1 MRGFAVM
8 VMVIGHSV
16 DSVLSAEARTTDFF
30 GIYDFIRGFTAP
42 LFLFVAGFSFLVA
55 TEKRWNEYQSFTHP
69 LRKRLRKM
77 LLLLVIGYALHFP
90 FFSLNKVLHETT
102 PEGYQQLFQVDVL
115 HCFAVSFLI
124 LQFLV
129 FLSPTVKSFLRLL
142 LGLTAGMVLATPLVW
157 NVDFSALLSPLVGPY
172 FNQNQLSMFPLFPFA
187 AFMFGGVFGGH
198 LYLKA
203 RRTGS
208 DVRYFKGLALAGLL
222 AIVIGIVA
230 DLHPLRLYPPHD
242 FWKTSPNFYLIRLGV
257 VLGITASFYFARR
270 LPKQLRS
277 QLVVLGG
284 SSLMVYVLHLVLVY
298 GSAANSGLGQ
308 MLGQSLPF
316 AVAFATGIG
325 VLLLMIV
332 TVYAWRYVSR
342 EYSSSLRMTQ
352 YAFVS
357 LLLFLFMTN
366 PY

>member
-1 MRGFAVM
+1 
-8 VMVIGHSV
+8 
-16 DSVLSAEARTTDFF
+16 
-30 GIYDFIRGFTAP
+30 
-42 LFLFVAGFSFLVA
+42 
-55 TEKRWNEYQSFTHP
+55 
-69 LRKRLRKM
+69 
-77 LLLLVIGYALHFP
+77 
-90 FFSLNKVLHETT
+90 
-102 PEGYQQLFQVDVL
+102 
-115 HCFAVSFLI
+115 
-124 LQFLV
+124 
-129 FLSPTVKSFLRLL
+129 
-142 LGLTAGMVLATPLVW
+142 
-157 NVDFSALLSPLVGPY
+157 
-172 FNQNQLSMFPLFPFA
+172 MFPLFPFA

-208 DVRYFKGLALAGLL
+208 EVRYFKGLALAGLL

-230 DLHPLRLYPPHD
+230 DLHPLQVYPPHD